1 MADKHI
7 NVGNVLSQAEL
18 FKQNSH
24 RLQLES
30 FKIDTYLNLMNN
42 CADRCNLQYKETGLK
57 EVEGAEDVSCFNTC
71 LSKTHAINKL
81 IDQWVEILFPP
92 GNTRSKNALFFQYLS
107 FSFNRG

>member
-1 MADKHI
+1 MAEKHI
-7 NVGNVLSQAEL
+7 NVGNVLAQAEV
-18 FKQNSH
+18 FRQNSH

-42 CADRCNLQYKETGLK
+42 CADRCNLQYTETGLK

-81 IDQWVEILFPP
+81 IGQ
-92 GNTRSKNALFFQYLS
+92 
-107 FSFNRG
+107 

>member
-1 MADKHI
+1 MAEKSI
-7 NVGNVLSQAEL
+7 NVGNVLAQAEV
-18 FKQNSH
+18 FRQNSH

-30 FKIDTYLNLMNN
+30 FKIDTFLNLMNN

-81 IDQWVEILFPP
+81 IGQWVILLYV
-92 GNTRSKNALFFQYLS
+92 NRV
-107 FSFNRG
+107 SFNIKVNFYRD